1 MAAQAGTELF
11 SIQLNGAI
19 CYESTDDF
27 PNTLRPMQ
35 TFYGDKDGAAEP
47 PKDKLFLSGERVGIT
62 LGETKSVGNKL
73 YYHIKSTTENREKS
87 GAFGLGWGKGVYNKV
102 EAVVWVLSTDVTDD
116 KQEADKLLNER
127 LNPKQVAKDKAT
139 QKVLDT
145 IDENDNSFAGTEG
158 NSDNTQSL
166 NITKLLA
173 IVLGFIAIIIMG
185 VLLFK
190 SKNREQI
197 QLAGKKHYGVLKTKW
212 KQLFN

>member
-19 CYESTDDF
+19 CYENKPNF
-27 PNTLRPMQ
+27 PTELVTVK
-35 TFYGDKDGAAEP
+35 TFYGQTGGAAEP
-47 PKDKLFLSGERVGIT
+47 PKTKLYLSGERIGVTI
-62 LGETKSVGNKL
+62 GETKAVGNKL
-73 YYHIKSTTENREKS
+73 YYKLKITTQRREKGGWFDL
-87 GAFGLGWGKGVYNKV
+87 GAGVYNNEES
-102 EAVVWVLSTDVTDD
+102 EAWVLSTDVTDD

-127 LNPKQVAKDKAT
+127 INAKQVAKDKAT

-145 IDENDNSFAGTEG
+145 IEENDNSFAGTEG

>member
-19 CYESTDDF
+19 CYESTADF
-27 PNTLRPMQ
+27 PNTLRKMQ
-35 TFYGDKDGAAEP
+35 TYYGDTDGASEP
-47 PKDKLFLSGERVGIT
+47 PKDKLFLSGERIGIT

-73 YYHIKSTTENREKS
+73 YYHVKSTTKNREKA
-87 GAFGLGWGKGVYNKV
+87 GLLGWGAGVYNDT

-127 LNPKQVAKDKAT
+127 LNPKQVAKDKAN
-139 QKVLDT
+139 QKIFEA

-173 IVLGFIAIIIMG
+173 IVLGFIAVIIMG

>member
-1 MAAQAGTELF
+1 
-11 SIQLNGAI
+11 
-19 CYESTDDF
+19 
-27 PNTLRPMQ
+27 
-35 TFYGDKDGAAEP
+35 
-47 PKDKLFLSGERVGIT
+47 
-62 LGETKSVGNKL
+62 
-73 YYHIKSTTENREKS
+73 
-87 GAFGLGWGKGVYNKV
+87 VYKKV
-102 EAVVWVLSTDVTDD
+102 EAVVWVLSTDVTD

-127 LNPKQVAKDKAT
+127 LNAKQVAKDKAIK
-139 QKVLDT
+139 KVFEA